1 MTLLKDLIEIPV
13 NSSADDF
20 VVKLTDARTRVA
32 STLKEYVPT
41 RAVVERMNT
50 ALGLVD
56 AAVVGNQ
63 SIAAYIHGSF
73 GSGKSHFMAVMSL
86 LLAGEPL
93 AFAKPEFAPV
103 IAKNPWLGSRKVLV
117 LGFHMLG
124 AKSMEERIL
133 GGYLS
138 QVRALHPDAKSIA
151 VYRAEKVFDMA
162 RDERAEKGDD
172 TFFKKLGGGNNDGWG
187 DLGGAWSAERF
198 DHAIDADEQDDERQA
213 LVAALLGRVFPH
225 LSEFFEDTRS
235 EFVAFDIGLNR
246 IAKHAQGL
254 GYESIVLCLD
264 ELILWFAQHASEQS
278 FLNTEVEK
286 LVQLIESN
294 AGSRAIPI
302 ISFVARQRDLSELIS
317 TTLPNL
323 AGSQIFERLKHHS
336 ARFAATIEL
345 PDSDLPTIASVRLL
359 SPKTQADKET
369 IDAAFERA
377 STMRS
382 EAMQVLEAGASIDD
396 FRKVYPFSPAVV
408 DVLITASGLLQRD
421 RTALK
426 VMRELL
432 VNHRATLELES
443 VIPMGDLFDELSV
456 GSMAIDEV
464 FKIRFNRAR
473 TLWNDRVEPA
483 IGRKYGVVMAD
494 VRQLAAAGDVAA
506 RTALGMSR
514 IVKTLLLANVV
525 ESKKVLANLD
535 IKRAVHLNHGS
546 IRAPIAGGEATQAI
560 AFLKELAT
568 EIPEFKIVDSSAP
581 GNPFISII
589 PTEYD
594 ITGIVT
600 SASEFETQTTRVQA
614 LRRMTFNALEI
625 NESSSDGFFQQVE
638 ECKLSWRR
646 TQRKY
651 NVIFTDVSGLSDSEL
666 SNPSLD
672 WKVVID
678 YPLPG
683 AAQQGATADRERL
696 RKFKESGKSARTLV
710 WSPRTFG
717 DLLQRDLGKLVRIQG
732 LLKSDENLIRHTRNV
747 AASDREAVRSLLRQQ
762 ESALTSR
769 MNDALKSAYGITALM
784 PGVTDDV
791 APDQIFHSLDPSYAP
806 VTPSAA
812 TLHDALEALVSRA
825 LNAQFPAHPDFGE
838 GMVFARPAFTK
849 VLECCRRGVGE
860 STMRTEPS
868 QEERKPMYEIA
879 RPLVLVNMPSPD
891 SAAALRSDVFDQLDA
906 IRMQRP
912 GQEISVSELRASLD
926 NPPARGLPKDMQDL
940 VILLYADVRKLRFM
954 RYGAAVNDSVIGKL
968 DDDLVLRTQPLPEPG
983 IWTSAVRV
991 MNAAFGSGLS
1001 SHLTVHGFGQFNNVV
1016 EKVSAEF
1023 KEGVDDL
1030 LQQLVHDRSNQYL
1043 GDECDRLKI
1052 AREAKQ
1058 LFDAMCATSSE
1069 VDRVGRIAK
1078 FDSDRLKAIGTSIAS
1093 ASKVASKLRTTT
1105 WDNFR
1110 MIQSRADNGNA
1121 AAEIILNKLRAQMSV
1136 NELDAPIGPELDKL
1150 LKESLTLLVAEAQP
1164 QVSVQ
1169 PPDQPVGVLPATSVR
1184 VLGQKGLHRGSAT
1197 EAEQSAK
1204 ALLQILEENSNVKV
1218 DLNWKIVEE

>member
-13 NSSADDF
+13 NSNADDF
-20 VVKLTDARTRVA
+20 VVKLTDARTRIA

-56 AAVVGNQ
+56 AAIVGNQ

-162 RDERAEKGDD
+162 RDERAEKGDVA
-172 TFFKKLGGGNNDGWG
+172 FFKKLGGGNNDGWG

-198 DHAIDADEQDDERQA
+198 DRAIDADEQDDERQA
-213 LVAALLGRVFPH
+213 LVAALLDRVFPH

-254 GYESIVLCLD
+254 GFESIVLCLD

-286 LVQLIESN
+286 LVQLVESN

-359 SPKTQADKET
+359 SPKTQADKKT

-408 DVLITASGLLQRD
+408 DVLIAASGLLQRD

-432 VNHRATLELES
+432 VTHRDTLELES
-443 VIPMGDLFDELSV
+443 VIPMGDLFDQLSV

-473 TLWNDRVEPA
+473 TLWNERVEPA

-638 ECKLSWRR
+638 ECRLSWRR
-646 TQRKY
+646 TTRKY

-666 SNPSLD
+666 SNPS
-672 WKVVID
+672 
-678 YPLPG
+678 
-683 AAQQGATADRERL
+683 
-696 RKFKESGKSARTLV
+696 
-710 WSPRTFG
+710 
-717 DLLQRDLGKLVRIQG
+717 
-732 LLKSDENLIRHTRNV
+732 
-747 AASDREAVRSLLRQQ
+747 
-762 ESALTSR
+762 
-769 MNDALKSAYGITALM
+769 
-784 PGVTDDV
+784 
-791 APDQIFHSLDPSYAP
+791 
-806 VTPSAA
+806 
-812 TLHDALEALVSRA
+812 
-825 LNAQFPAHPDFGE
+825 
-838 GMVFARPAFTK
+838 
-849 VLECCRRGVGE
+849 
-860 STMRTEPS
+860 
-868 QEERKPMYEIA
+868 
-879 RPLVLVNMPSPD
+879 
-891 SAAALRSDVFDQLDA
+891 
-906 IRMQRP
+906 
-912 GQEISVSELRASLD
+912 
-926 NPPARGLPKDMQDL
+926 
-940 VILLYADVRKLRFM
+940 
-954 RYGAAVNDSVIGKL
+954 
-968 DDDLVLRTQPLPEPG
+968 
-983 IWTSAVRV
+983 
-991 MNAAFGSGLS
+991 
-1001 SHLTVHGFGQFNNVV
+1001 
-1016 EKVSAEF
+1016 
-1023 KEGVDDL
+1023 
-1030 LQQLVHDRSNQYL
+1030 
-1043 GDECDRLKI
+1043 
-1052 AREAKQ
+1052 
-1058 LFDAMCATSSE
+1058 
-1069 VDRVGRIAK
+1069 
-1078 FDSDRLKAIGTSIAS
+1078 
-1093 ASKVASKLRTTT
+1093 
-1105 WDNFR
+1105 
-1110 MIQSRADNGNA
+1110 
-1121 AAEIILNKLRAQMSV
+1121 
-1136 NELDAPIGPELDKL
+1136 
-1150 LKESLTLLVAEAQP
+1150 
-1164 QVSVQ
+1164 
-1169 PPDQPVGVLPATSVR
+1169 
-1184 VLGQKGLHRGSAT
+1184 
-1197 EAEQSAK
+1197 
-1204 ALLQILEENSNVKV
+1204 
-1218 DLNWKIVEE
+1218 